1 MPLYKPEKRWKQ
13 TMNTF
18 MMSIVRITAV
28 FAALIFL
35 GLVLFYLFQDKMIF
49 YPQGISQ
56 SEIEDIRKNCKN
68 VEEISLKAK
77 DGTTLKGWFV
87 NNDSAGRPKILF
99 YFGGNAEE
107 VSYLIEKAPE
117 FKDWSLILINYRGYG
132 QSGGKVRESSLYSDA
147 IESYDHFINRLDIRE
162 PKIAVMGRSIGTG
175 VATYLA
181 RNRKADAVIL
191 VSPYTRLKDLAKVHY
206 PLLPAGLILKYKFNS
221 IERAPQIKAPLL
233 MIVAAGDRTIPPGQS
248 YQLAKEWGG
257 KVTVKEIV
265 GADHNS
271 LSGDNGY
278 WAAITSFLSGI

>member
-1 MPLYKPEKRWKQ
+1 
-13 TMNTF
+13 MNPVLA
-18 MMSIVRITAV
+18 SILRI
-28 FAALIFL
+28 ALVLAFFLCL

-49 YPQGISQ
+49 YPQRISQ
-56 SEIEDIRKNCKN
+56 AEVEDIRKNYKN

-77 DGTTLKGWFV
+77 DGVVLKGWFV
-87 NNDSAGRPKILF
+87 KNSYLDRSKLLF

-117 FKDWSLILINYRGYG
+117 FKDWSLVLLNYRGYG
-132 QSGGKVRESSLYSDA
+132 QSEGKVSERSLYSDA
-147 IESYDHFINRLDIRE
+147 IESYDHFVGRPDIRE
-162 PKIAVMGRSIGTG
+162 PKIAIMGRSIGTG

-181 RNRKADAVIL
+181 KNRKADAVIL

-233 MIVAAGDRTIPPGQS
+233 MIVAAGDRTIPPRQS

-257 KVTVKEIV
+257 KVTVREIV

-278 WAAITSFLSGI
+278 WEAMVAFLEGI

>member
-1 MPLYKPEKRWKQ
+1 
-13 TMNTF
+13 MNAF
-18 MMSIVRITAV
+18 MISIVRITAV
-28 FAALIFL
+28 IVAILFL
-35 GLVLFYLFQDKMIF
+35 VLVLFHIFQDRMIF
-49 YPQGISQ
+49 YPQRISQ
-56 SEIEDIRKNCKN
+56 AEVEGIRKNYDN
-68 VEEISLKAK
+68 AEEISLKTK

-87 NNDSAGRPKILF
+87 KNSSVGRPKILF

-117 FKDWSLILINYRGYG
+117 FKDWSLVLINYRGYG
-132 QSGGKVRESSLYSDA
+132 QSGGKVSESSLYGDA
-147 IESYDHFINRLDIRE
+147 LEIYDHFVGRPDIRE
-162 PKIAVMGRSIGTG
+162 PKIAIMGRSIGTG

-221 IERAPQIKAPLL
+221 SERAPQIKAPLL

-257 KVTVKEIV
+257 KVMVKELA

-278 WAAITSFLSGI
+278 WEALAAFLEGI